1 MPIYKIDAKIEG
13 GAATIYVKA
22 DSPESA
28 HERLCDSTFQIPKHM
43 LTLTVVPS
51 IPPGADYLP

>member
-13 GAATIYVKA
+13 KVATIYVRA

-28 HERLCDSTFQIPKHM
+28 HERLCEATFDIGRHM
-43 LTLTVVPS
+43 LVITAVS
-51 IPPGADYLP
+51 AIPAGADYLP